1 MEGIVNANT
10 TETDIE
16 TQPPWDL
23 IALLVLAFIVLGWM
37 ALAVSYNPSRGAQHT
52 FESLHSVVLHQYQT
66 LPWRSFLTE
75 MHSRHGPAFYALVSA
90 LGLSLEGMRAAG
102 LVMHLTSTLL
112 LLQIALRLGTNW
124 QKAAL
129 LASAFFASP
138 FQFGPALW
146 GHPEALAMLL
156 LVLGLA
162 VPRLSRGLSRHA
174 PVVLLPL
181 TVTVEPSGAAA
192 VAASCLD
199 DWRCRRWLALLPK
212 AGVALLALLTIH
224 LTWREMPAR
233 GLSDALPLPHA
244 RAFLIALALLVLGL
258 LAGDRINRRVRPAVL
273 LHRFLLLW
281 PGVVVLYALSPAL
294 VGGGFVFSRLDRI
307 EGALLAVHLASPALI
322 ALVLAWSWNALRSDR
337 LASAQI
343 LICAAALACAGQGS
357 LYLKDVDFFFWPLL
371 LMRLLRWGARR
382 PALRESLLQAAIL
395 WTGIALTLATLS
407 YPTL

>member
-1 MEGIVNANT
+1 MNANT

-66 LPWRSFLTE
+66 LPWRSVLTE
-75 MHSRHGPAFYALVSA
+75 RHSRHGPACYALVSA

-112 LLQIALRLGTNW
+112 LLQIALRLGTDW

-192 VAASCLD
+192 VAAD
-199 DWRCRRWLALLPK
+199 T
-212 AGVALLALLTIH
+212 VLT
-224 LTWREMPAR
+224 
-233 GLSDALPLPHA
+233 GS
-244 RAFLIALALLVLGL
+244 G
-258 LAGDRINRRVRPAVL
+258 RVTMDL
-273 LHRFLLLW
+273 KNQC
-281 PGVVVLYALSPAL
+281 S
-294 VGGGFVFSRLDRI
+294 
-307 EGALLAVHLASPALI
+307 
-322 ALVLAWSWNALRSDR
+322 
-337 LASAQI
+337 ASASSASYRTPGLNSMRSPLSGCSIQK
-343 LICAAALACAGQGS
+343 AALG
-357 LYLKDVDFFFWPLL
+357 
-371 LMRLLRWGARR
+371 M
-382 PALRESLLQAAIL
+382 
-395 WTGIALTLATLS
+395 
-407 YPTL
+407 

>member
-1 MEGIVNANT
+1 MNANT

-199 DWRCRRWLALLPK
+199 DWRRRRWLALLPK

>member
-1 MEGIVNANT
+1 MNANT

-156 LVLGLA
+156 LMLGLV
-162 VPRLSRGLSRHA
+162 VPRLTRGLSRHA

-199 DWRCRRWLALLPK
+199 DWRRRRWLALLPK
-212 AGVALLALLTIH
+212 AGVALLALLMIH
-224 LTWREMPAR
+224 LTWREMPAP